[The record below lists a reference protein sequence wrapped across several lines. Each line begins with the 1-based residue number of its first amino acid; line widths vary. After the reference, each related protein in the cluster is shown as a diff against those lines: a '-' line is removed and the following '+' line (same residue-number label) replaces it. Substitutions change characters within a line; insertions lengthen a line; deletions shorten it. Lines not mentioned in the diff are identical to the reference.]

1 MNFLGWDAILVI
13 MSRIILFIIF
23 IISVVAIV
31 FLLRMLWSK
40 FTGVV
45 THIVE
50 KSSDI
55 ALKQQEKWRQREKR
69 KKLPEEIQKLIVQYE
84 ALLESNNALSEGWRQ
99 AMQPVYR
106 SLGDIVHILTAAPKK
121 RNKVRRLFSVS
132 MPALEDFIETVKAD
146 QKFMNDIEINKAQQ
160 NIDVIAEDLQQHEQV
175 LQKSRRFDFDV
186 IMDVIKI
193 RLKRD

>member
-1 MNFLGWDAILVI
+1 MG
-13 MSRIILFIIF
+13 RIILFIVF

-31 FLLRMLWSK
+31 FLLRMLWHK
-40 FTGVV
+40 FAGVV
-45 THIVE
+45 TRVVE
-50 KSSDI
+50 KGSDV
-55 ALKQQEKWRQREKR
+55 ALKQQEKWKQREKR

-84 ALLESNNALSEGWRQ
+84 ALLESDDGLSEVWRQ
-99 AMQPVYR
+99 AMQPVYH

-121 RNKVRRLFSVS
+121 RNKVRKLFSVS
-132 MPALEDFIETVKAD
+132 MPALEDFIGTVKAD
-146 QKFMNDIEINKAQQ
+146 QKFMSDIEINKAQQ
-160 NIDVIAEDLQQHEQV
+160 NIDVIREDLQQHELV

>member
-1 MNFLGWDAILVI
+1 MG
-13 MSRIILFIIF
+13 RIILFIVF

-31 FLLRMLWSK
+31 FLLRMLWKK
-40 FTGVV
+40 FAGAMSRV
-45 THIVE
+45 VE
-50 KSSDI
+50 KGSDI
-55 ALKQQEKWRQREKR
+55 ALQQQEKWKQRNKR

-84 ALLESNNALSEGWRQ
+84 ALLESDDDLSKSWKE

-121 RNKVRRLFSVS
+121 RNKIRKLFSVS
-132 MPALEDFIETVKAD
+132 LPALEDFIATVKTN
-146 QKFMNDIEINKAQQ
+146 QKFMSEAEINKAQQ
-160 NIDVIAEDLQQHEQV
+160 SIDVIRGDLQQHELI

-186 IMDVIKI
+186 IMDVIKV